1 VKDNILSQVVITG
14 ASGFIG
20 SNLLSQAKFYPDFK
34 LIPVSRKK
42 LPNYVFVEDYKSSP
56 KSDILIYLSEDSN
69 RNIVSKDSEHYLNN
83 NKNTLS
89 ELLQKNYSKF
99 IYVSSA
105 LIYGDKNNF
114 SNNIKTNIVNDSLY
128 TNLKSQSERIVL
140 EHPNGIVVR
149 LSNAYGPGMSKR
161 NVISTI
167 MDQIPGDGDLLI
179 KSSSP
184 IRDFVWITD
193 VVDGIMKLANLSTDQ
208 IIRNKLFN
216 IGTDVGTS
224 IANIAKI
231 ALEVAKQ
238 DYRQI
243 TPTESSRNFSKI
255 VVDYSC
261 INSQTGWQPK
271 VDILSGLT
279 NLIMNKIKGI

>member
-1 VKDNILSQVVITG
+1 MKYNSLNQLVVTG

-20 SNLLSQAKFYPDFK
+20 SNLISQAKFYPDFQ

-42 LPNYVFVEDYKSSP
+42 IPNYVFIENYIDSP
-56 KSDILIYLSEDSN
+56 ESDILVYLSEDSN
-69 RNIVSKDSEHYLNN
+69 RNIVSRDSEYYLS
-83 NKNTLS
+83 KNQDTLS
-89 ELLQKNYSKF
+89 ELLKKNYSKF

-105 LIYGDKNNF
+105 AIYGDKNNF

-128 TNLKSQSERIVL
+128 TNLKFQSEKIVL

-149 LSNAYGPGMSKR
+149 LSNVYGPGMSKM
-161 NVISTI
+161 NVISKI
-167 MDQIPGDGDLLI
+167 IDQVPGDGDLFI
-179 KSSSP
+179 RSSSP

-193 VVDGIMKLANLSTDQ
+193 VVDGIMKLASLGNDQ
-208 IIRNKLFN
+208 ITRNKIFN
-216 IGTDVGTS
+216 IGTEVGTS
-224 IANIAKI
+224 IMNIAKI

-238 DYRQI
+238 DYRHI
-243 TPTESSRNFSKI
+243 VSTESSRNFSKI

-261 INSQTGWQPK
+261 INSLTGWRPK
-271 VDILSGLT
+271 VDISSGLN

>member
-1 VKDNILSQVVITG
+1 VKDNSLSQVVITG

-167 MDQIPGDGDLLI
+167 IDQIPGDGDLLI

>member
-1 VKDNILSQVVITG
+1 VKDNTLNQVVITG

-20 SNLLSQAKFYPDFK
+20 SNLLSHTKFYPDFK

-42 LPNYVFVEDYKSSP
+42 LPNYVFVENYKSSP

-69 RNIVSKDSEHYLNN
+69 SNIISKDTDHYLNN

-89 ELLQKNYSKF
+89 ELLQKNYSKL

-105 LIYGDKNNF
+105 AIYGDQNNF
-114 SNNIKTNIVNDSLY
+114 SNNIKTNVINDSLY
-128 TNLKSQSERIVL
+128 TNLKFQSEKIVL

-149 LSNAYGPGMSKR
+149 LSNVYGPGMSKK

-167 MDQIPGDGDLLI
+167 IDQSPGDGDLLI

-184 IRDFVWITD
+184 IRDFVWVTD
-193 VVDGIMKLANLSTDQ
+193 VVDGIMKLANLSADQ
-208 IIRNKLFN
+208 ITRHKLFN
-216 IGTDVGTS
+216 IGTDVGSS
-224 IANIAKI
+224 IADSAKI

-238 DYRQI
+238 DHRQI

>member
-167 MDQIPGDGDLLI
+167 IDQIPGDGDLLI

>member
-1 VKDNILSQVVITG
+1 MKDNILSQVVITG

>member
-1 VKDNILSQVVITG
+1 MKDNILSQVVITG

-167 MDQIPGDGDLLI
+167 IDQIPGDGDLLI

-193 VVDGIMKLANLSTDQ
+193 VVDGIMKFANLSTDQ

>member
-167 MDQIPGDGDLLI
+167 IDQIPGDGDLLI

-193 VVDGIMKLANLSTDQ
+193 VVDGIMKFANLSTDQ

>member
-1 VKDNILSQVVITG
+1 MKYNSLNQLVVTG

-20 SNLLSQAKFYPDFK
+20 SNLISQAKFYPDFE

-42 LPNYVFVEDYKSSP
+42 IPNYVFVENYIDSP
-56 KSDILIYLSEDSN
+56 ESDILVYLSEDSN
-69 RNIVSKDSEHYLNN
+69 RNIVSRDSEYYLS
-83 NKNTLS
+83 KNQDTLS
-89 ELLQKNYSKF
+89 ELLKKNYSKF

-105 LIYGDKNNF
+105 AIYGDKNNF

-128 TNLKSQSERIVL
+128 TNLKFQSEKIVL

-149 LSNAYGPGMSKR
+149 LSNVYGPGMSKM
-161 NVISTI
+161 NVISKI
-167 MDQIPGDGDLLI
+167 IDQVPGDGDLFI
-179 KSSSP
+179 RSSSP

-193 VVDGIMKLANLSTDQ
+193 VVDGIMKLANLGNDQ
-208 IIRNKLFN
+208 ITRNKIFN
-216 IGTDVGTS
+216 IGTEVGTS
-224 IANIAKI
+224 IMNIAQI

-238 DYRQI
+238 DYRHI
-243 TPTESSRNFSKI
+243 VSTESSSNFSKI

-261 INSQTGWQPK
+261 INSLTGWRPK
-271 VDILSGLT
+271 VDISSGLN